1 MGRQRLR
8 ELWSAL
14 GWLIFPLVPA
24 LLATTYH
31 QTCNFMGPDPREWDW
46 LLWVV
51 LLGPL
56 CGFGFLAG
64 ATAGLPDEPNRVGLG
79 AWLSR
84 RAGWVAFGPWMGFL
98 FWAGVYWILA
108 GMDRLANLA
117 FPGWNRGSWIGWP
130 GLDPAGWAAWAI
142 GWTVGILF
150 FGSLAYGWLI
160 PARAAIRRAERAGR
174 RREAVRRGLATM
186 VGFVGSLFGSFWAVT
201 EAWRGYFFDPTVMPI
216 LLAASSVA
224 LLSGCGNTLT
234 AGEVH
239 RRELFNAMLMAWV
252 LGLALA
258 WRWWSRPGSRPPEE

>member
-1 MGRQRLR
+1 MGRQQLGG
-8 ELWSAL
+8 LWSAL

-31 QTCNFMGPDPREWDW
+31 QTCNIVGPDPREWDW
-46 LLWVV
+46 VLWVI
-51 LLGPL
+51 LPGPL

-64 ATAGLPDEPNRVGLG
+64 ATAGLPDEPDRGGLG

-84 RAGWVAFGPWMGFL
+84 RAGWVAFGPWIGFL
-98 FWAGVYWILA
+98 FWAGVYWIVA
-108 GMDRLANLA
+108 GMDRLADFA
-117 FPGWNRGSWIGWP
+117 FPGWDRGSGIGWP
-130 GLDPAGWAAWAI
+130 RLDPAGWAAWAI
-142 GWTVGILF
+142 HWPVGVIF

-201 EAWRGYFFDPTVMPI
+201 EAWRDYFFDPRVMPI
-216 LLAASSVA
+216 TIAALSLA

-258 WRWWSRPGSRPPEE
+258 WRWWSRPRSRPPEE

>member
-8 ELWSAL
+8 GLWSAL

-31 QTCNFMGPDPREWDW
+31 QTCNFWAPTLASGIGSC
-46 LLWVV
+46 WVI

-79 AWLSR
+79 AWFSR

-108 GMDRLANLA
+108 GMDKLANLA
-117 FPGWNRGSWIGWP
+117 FPGWDWGSAIGWP

-160 PARAAIRRAERAGR
+160 PARAAIRRAARAGR

-186 VGFVGSLFGSFWAVT
+186 VGFVGSLFGSFWAIT

-216 LLAASSVA
+216 VLAALSVA
-224 LLSGCGNTLT
+224 LLSGCSNTLT

-258 WRWWSRPGSRPPEE
+258 WRWWSRPGSRPPEA